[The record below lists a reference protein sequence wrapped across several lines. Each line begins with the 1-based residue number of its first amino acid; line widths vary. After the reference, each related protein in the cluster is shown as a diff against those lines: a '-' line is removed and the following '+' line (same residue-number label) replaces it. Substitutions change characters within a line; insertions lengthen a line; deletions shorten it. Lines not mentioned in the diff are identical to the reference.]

1 MLYPTELL
9 TNLSISKAG
18 LEPATLRVT
27 GDNQRASARTNC
39 SQSTGKLMFWIL
51 QRLYRIELPANRAI
65 DRARIE
71 LATNCSDN
79 PKASARTNC
88 SQSTGKLNS
97 LGWFRFTVDNP
108 EPIGPYKNLV

>member
-27 GDNQRASARTNC
+27 GDNPRASARTNC
-39 SQSTGKLMFWIL
+39 SQSTGKLI
-51 QRLYRIELPANRAI
+51 
-65 DRARIE
+65 
-71 LATNCSDN
+71 
-79 PKASARTNC
+79 
-88 SQSTGKLNS
+88 S

-108 EPIGPYKNLV
+108 EPIGPHKNLV